1 MEGLVGII
9 FSIADAYLTRGSP
22 REAEYFLKQGQTLGE
37 STQLP
42 IIESK
47 ALTRMVEIQ
56 LGMGR
61 LEEAVK
67 LLEEASEK
75 LGDSVVALDS
85 VDHHRLVSMYNEKT
99 QDREAAAEVSVKA
112 LEMLQELN
120 GDFHRLDG
128 HIMG

>member
-47 ALTRMVEIQ
+47 ALTRMVEVQ